1 MVNEDNIILEIKFEK
16 KTAKGL
22 EDHTKI
28 LKKFIEQM
36 KKTGFG
42 GGSGG
47 SGGGMDYQQQ
57 LKLQRDQ
64 ENIQKRIDDNFAR
77 QQRLTTDIRQTTSKD
92 QQNLKYRQTIIMQEK
107 RVKERLMV
115 EEKRHWNSII
125 ERMVSGT
132 MGTKAMGMGMMGIK
146 GGIGAARGLG
156 QLGMKGL
163 GKTGTG
169 QAFALEAGLSKE
181 GDFARGYDGGGA
193 VGGFRNQGL
202 VDQKDVDNKRA
213 KMQGNKLAS
222 AFTKTLSRTKAFG
235 DKMGMS
241 GKTGKALGIAGIG
254 AMGIVGGVIT
264 KAIESSP
271 IAQAMMKM
279 MSTAFTLIL
288 RPIGDFFG
296 GFMKPIAVRL
306 LKFGAENVKNFAN
319 IHKMGEKVGIAAL
332 ALFTDPAAVI
342 GMLAERVGASIAIE
356 MRALADPFF
365 NKTEAYSKLF
375 TAFDE
380 KMQEIAGTSGEMLAM
395 TTQTSQQITSGLV
408 TTNTVLAD
416 VGERMEEVTKSV
428 DSVAKTNEV
437 IARASTPHGG
447 YASAAEQQEELI
459 NEMRKSM
466 EAYPEHFQ
474 HIAEMDKRNNKT
486 WFSDDGQTAR
496 EKIGSMAESGAT
508 GLVGEKSPIIK
519 MYEDLAAMN
528 LDHNT
533 GMEEML
539 EGYREAE
546 ELVLQNK
553 VEQDTQM
560 VKDYLASVNRTN
572 KKYEQITDKAQA
584 DMIESRNEQKVERDD
599 QNAYIFKMQEDHAQ
613 VMNSATD
620 IIERGALTRAGTENS
635 LMYMMKNTAEKMNW
649 AAQATVAAL
658 MQMASSVAGKGQ
670 GDFNK
675 SGFTQRRNR
684 ATGGMINEHVIGVGQ
699 KTGSLWEFG
708 ERGLEYVTPA
718 TGSTSNAYD
727 QTSNVTVNINVAKMT
742 SDLDL
747 QKIKPMVERALRE
760 THSRRGII

>member
-1 MVNEDNIILEIKFEK
+1 MTGEDNIILEIRFEK

-28 LKKFIEQM
+28 LRKFIEEM

-47 SGGGMDYQQQ
+47 SGGGKVDYDRMERLEK
-57 LKLQRDQ
+57 LKTK
-64 ENIQKRIDDNFAR
+64 NIHDELEREH
-77 QQRLTTDIRQTTSKD
+77 
-92 QQNLKYRQTIIMQEK
+92 NLKDINRERYDIARREVQAIKARDLQLAREV
-107 RVKERLMV
+107 RVKDRMRS
-115 EEKRHWNSII
+115 EETRHWNSII

-132 MGTKAMGMGMMGIK
+132 MGTKAMGMGMMGLK
-146 GGIGAARGLG
+146 GGIGIAKGLG

-163 GKTGTG
+163 GKTAKG
-169 QAFALEAGLSKE
+169 QAIALQSNWAKE
-181 GDFARGYDGGGA
+181 GDFDEGYGA
-193 VGGFRNQGL
+193 FRSSG
-202 VDQKDVDNKRA
+202 VDQKDVKKERA
-213 KMQGNKLAS
+213 KIQGNKLAN

-254 AMGIVGGVIT
+254 AMGIVSGVIT

-342 GMLAERVGASIAIE
+342 GMLAERVGASVAIE
-356 MRALADPFF
+356 MRALVDPLF

-428 DSVAKTNEV
+428 DSVAKTNEI

-474 HIAEMDKRNNKT
+474 HIAEIDKRNNKT

-508 GLVGEKSPIIK
+508 GHVGEKSPIVK
-519 MYEDLAAMN
+519 MYEDLAEMN

-560 VKDYLASVNRTN
+560 VKDYLASVDKTN
-572 KKYEQITDKAQA
+572 KQYLSITNKAQA
-584 DMIESRNEQKVERDD
+584 NMIESRNEQKIERDD

-620 IIERGALTRAGTENS
+620 IIERGAITRAGTENS
-635 LMYMMKNTAEKMNW
+635 LMHMMKSTAEKMNW

-658 MQMASSVAGKGQ
+658 MQMAASVAGKGE

-675 SGFTQRRNR
+675 SQRHNR

>member
-1 MVNEDNIILEIKFEK
+1 
-16 KTAKGL
+16 
-22 EDHTKI
+22 
-28 LKKFIEQM
+28 
-36 KKTGFG
+36 
-42 GGSGG
+42 
-47 SGGGMDYQQQ
+47 
-57 LKLQRDQ
+57 
-64 ENIQKRIDDNFAR
+64 
-77 QQRLTTDIRQTTSKD
+77 
-92 QQNLKYRQTIIMQEK
+92 
-107 RVKERLMV
+107 
-115 EEKRHWNSII
+115 
-125 ERMVSGT
+125 
-132 MGTKAMGMGMMGIK
+132 
-146 GGIGAARGLG
+146 
-156 QLGMKGL
+156 
-163 GKTGTG
+163 
-169 QAFALEAGLSKE
+169 
-181 GDFARGYDGGGA
+181 
-193 VGGFRNQGL
+193 
-202 VDQKDVDNKRA
+202 
-213 KMQGNKLAS
+213 
-222 AFTKTLSRTKAFG
+222 
-235 DKMGMS
+235 MGMS

-508 GLVGEKSPIIK
+508 GLVGEESPIIK

-560 VKDYLASVNRTN
+560 VKDYLASVDRTN
-572 KKYEQITDKAQA
+572 KKYEQITDKAQS

-635 LMYMMKNTAEKMNW
+635 LMYMMKGTAEKMNW

-658 MQMASSVAGKGQ
+658 MQMASSVAGKGI

-675 SGFTQRRNR
+675 SGFTQHHNL